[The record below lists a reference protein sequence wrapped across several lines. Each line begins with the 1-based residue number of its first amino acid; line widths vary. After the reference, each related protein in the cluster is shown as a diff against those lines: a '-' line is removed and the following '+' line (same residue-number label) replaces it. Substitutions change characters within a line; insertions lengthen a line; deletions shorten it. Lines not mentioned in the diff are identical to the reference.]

1 MVELLHVLR
10 SWGAHRDARAAMSDD
25 NAAVARGELAA
36 RVAGMA
42 EDLQGLPQVVG
53 LLGANGT
60 DWAVAQLAAWIAGK
74 TVVPLP
80 TFFSPSQLAHVLRD
94 AGITHVIAT
103 KDALGLAATLG
114 IGTRPVSDRC
124 AEILPALAAGGGL
137 IVYTSGSTDNPKG
150 VRLGLEQIDWQARA
164 LAAAIEARQ
173 CDLHLSVLPL
183 SLLLETI
190 AAICVPILVGARTHF
205 ASALVHDL
213 GAGRPADVCGAFER
227 RQPTTTVLVPQLLAG
242 WIARLEAQGMLPPES
257 LRFVAVGGAPVS
269 ETLAAR
275 AWELGIPAHEGYG
288 LTECCSVV
296 AVNRPGRRKAGTVG
310 EPLPGL
316 DVRIEEG
323 EVVVSGPTV
332 MAGYLHARAAAEPW
346 RTGDLGSVDSNG
358 YLCVTGRK
366 DNLLITSS
374 GRNIS
379 PEWIEAMIA
388 GDARI
393 GACAV
398 LSHGQPHL
406 SALLIP
412 APQGERWLMETPR
425 AHVLLWLERVCR
437 AAPAHAIPK
446 DFVVCPA
453 AEARRIGLLT
463 ANWRVQRKAAKK
475 AFAELKLAQI
485 AA

>member
-1 MVELLHVLR
+1 M
-10 SWGAHRDARAAMSDD
+10 
-25 NAAVARGELAA
+25 
-36 RVAGMA
+36 
-42 EDLQGLPQVVG
+42 
-53 LLGANGT
+53 
-60 DWAVAQLAAWIAGK
+60 
-74 TVVPLP
+74 
-80 TFFSPSQLAHVLRD
+80 
-94 AGITHVIAT
+94 
-103 KDALGLAATLG
+103 
-114 IGTRPVSDRC
+114 
-124 AEILPALAAGGGL
+124 
-137 IVYTSGSTDNPKG
+137 
-150 VRLGLEQIDWQARA
+150 
-164 LAAAIEARQ
+164 
-173 CDLHLSVLPL
+173 
-183 SLLLETI
+183 
-190 AAICVPILVGARTHF
+190 
-205 ASALVHDL
+205 
-213 GAGRPADVCGAFER
+213 
-227 RQPTTTVLVPQLLAG
+227 
-242 WIARLEAQGMLPPES
+242 
-257 LRFVAVGGAPVS
+257 RFVAVGGAPVS

-412 APQGERWLMETPR
+412 APQGERWLMEIAPRPRSLMARAGLHAPRRPTPSQGFR
-425 AHVLLWLERVCR
+425 RLPGGAGKADR
-437 AAPAHAIPK
+437 PAYLQW
-446 DFVVCPA
+446 
-453 AEARRIGLLT
+453 ARRAQGG
-463 ANWRVQRKAAKK
+463 QAAY
-475 AFAELKLAQI
+475 AELKLAQAPV